1 MLCKLYLRITVIHPL
16 KNAKVESQPKN
27 WSWHLGWG
35 SIHGKMSIFQIPH
48 SKGPIPAACGKFIC
62 HMRGPSERHNGIK
75 MSYSTVKWKESDGWS
90 GRYLEQ
96 TRLWFQIPYSERSW
110 KIQKT
115 DQFLWSIK
123 HLFFVTFLWYTCM
136 YMYWC
141 PFLTPLYSLP
151 LR

>member
-1 MLCKLYLRITVIHPL
+1 MVSKGGIEIFSMGIFSLLVNVSSKLTLILNKYHRIQCKLYLRITVIHPL

-27 WSWHLGWG
+27 WSWHLGRG

-75 MSYSTVKWKESDGWS
+75 VSYSTVKWKESDGWS

-96 TRLWFQIPYSERSW
+96 TRLWFQIPYSECSW
-110 KIQKT
+110 KVQKT
-115 DQFLWSIK
+115 DQ
-123 HLFFVTFLWYTCM
+123 
-136 YMYWC
+136 
-141 PFLTPLYSLP
+141 
-151 LR
+151 